1 MAQRNRNT
9 KGIGDTVKRGWN
21 SKPAAIG
28 AIVVL
33 VLVVVVVLL
42 STLLGVF
49 APAKNGEQGTASKPT
64 PTSTS
69 AAAKGPCNVRVTD
82 SSSTPKIP
90 ADLTWKTGE
99 EGLTWPVSK
108 SVGPTKTADGF
119 DACFARSP
127 LGAALAAQTAN
138 YSVFDA
144 SHTPKSALEF
154 YLADSP
160 GKSKAVAL
168 GAQQD
173 TAAQTRSSG
182 LNPAG
187 FTVDSFTKNT
197 AVVTLVYSYP
207 SSATGY
213 FGTPITMVW
222 TDGDWKAQVLDNGGA
237 FAGKPTTPSEGD
249 FIAWGGSSQ

>member
-1 MAQRNRNT
+1 MAQRKNNT
-9 KGIGDTVKRGWN
+9 EGFGATVKRSWN
-21 SKPAAIG
+21 SKPTAIAAIV
-28 AIVVL
+28 IVVVL
-33 VLVVVVVLL
+33 VLVVLL

-49 APAKNGEQGTASKPT
+49 APANRNEAAATPT
-64 PTSTS
+64 PGTSSS
-69 AAAKGPCNVRVTD
+69 AAANGPCNVKVTD
-82 SSSTPKIP
+82 SSTSPKVP

-108 SVGPTKTADGF
+108 SVGPTKTVDGF
-119 DACFARSP
+119 DACFAHSP

-138 YSVFDA
+138 YSVFDT
-144 SHTPKSALEF
+144 SHTPKAALEF
-154 YLADSP
+154 YLADSA

-168 GAQQD
+168 GAEQD

-187 FTVDSFTKNT
+187 FTVDSYTKST

-222 TDGDWKAQVLDNGGA
+222 ADDDWKASVLDNGGA
-237 FAGKPTTPSEGD
+237 FAGKPTTPNEGE
-249 FIAWGGSSQ
+249 FIAWGGRNP